1 VSIFRRAASSG
12 FRYSGTTV
20 ARHAATPPRPTAVH
34 AQAKGAHWRTAAGSW
49 QAHSTTAPVGS
60 ADSRPHPSARSAHPS
75 APPAPSF
82 ARAERHVRT
91 PWSLPVFA
99 SVVSLAFVLVA
110 ITDHSPAVAAASEV
124 TATAFQHEPQVVAS
138 SDDYEGTIERAQWEM
153 TRVKVYGVA
162 PAAGTP
168 DPGTAK
174 ALALS
179 MVEARGWPGEQYNC
193 LVSLWNKESGWNAFA
208 NNPSS
213 GAYGIP
219 QALPG
224 SKMASAGADWA
235 TNPATQITWGLGY
248 IAARYGDPCGA
259 WGHSQRV
266 GWY

>member
-1 VSIFRRAASSG
+1 M
-12 FRYSGTTV
+12 
-20 ARHAATPPRPTAVH
+20 ARHAATTARST
-34 AQAKGAHWRTAAGSW
+34 AQTERGR
-49 QAHSTTAPVGS
+49 S
-60 ADSRPHPSARSAHPS
+60 ADRRPDLTRPERVASSGTSRAVSPQ
-75 APPAPSF
+75 
-82 ARAERHVRT
+82 AERHVRT
-91 PWSLPVFA
+91 AWSLPLFA

-110 ITDHSPAVAAASEV
+110 ITDHSPSVAVE
-124 TATAFQHEPQVVAS
+124 ATAPAPEHQVQMVAS
-138 SDDYEGTIERAQWEM
+138 TSDYLSDIELAQWK
-153 TRVKVYGVA
+153 TSRVVVYGVA

-168 DPGTAK
+168 DPGTAMAI
-174 ALALS
+174 ALT
-179 MVEARGWPGEQYNC
+179 MVDARGWSSEQYDC
-193 LVSLWNKESGWNAFA
+193 LVSLWNKESRWNAYA

-248 IAARYGDPCGA
+248 IQARYGDPCGA